1 MEEKILALIV
11 LKASGKG
18 YRLLCKLF
26 ALPSTRTL
34 TNLLNKIPLRPG
46 INEQLFTSLQKT
58 VSKMKRQQDK
68 VCILMFDE
76 LSIETSIN
84 YDKKNDFIVGVED
97 FGSERC
103 AALADHANV
112 FMLKGL
118 FRQWKQPIV
127 FTFSSGPIKS
137 IKLKEIITLVIKE
150 CHRVGLEVVATV
162 CDQGAANQAAI
173 NSLLEKTK
181 VELQRNNLE
190 NRYFGFLVD
199 GREIV
204 PLYDVPH
211 LFKGLRN
218 NLLRICILK

>member
-1 MEEKILALIV
+1 MKGLRRRKLLKEINVSRATQLTPKAKKLYRFAKSCANRMSGMQFSIKSYRTRLANAEKIARSENCQNLLSHVNESTYNFILCQIRNQKLPIRARRYTKEEKILALIV

-118 FRQWKQPIV
+118 FRQWK
-127 FTFSSGPIKS
+127 
-137 IKLKEIITLVIKE
+137 
-150 CHRVGLEVVATV
+150 
-162 CDQGAANQAAI
+162 
-173 NSLLEKTK
+173 
-181 VELQRNNLE
+181 
-190 NRYFGFLVD
+190 
-199 GREIV
+199 
-204 PLYDVPH
+204 
-211 LFKGLRN
+211 
-218 NLLRICILK
+218 